1 MRVVFAGTPGFAL
14 PPLQALLHSPHEVV
28 AVYTQPDRPAGR
40 GRQLTASPVKQLATA
55 HALPVCQ
62 PQSFRQAD
70 AIERLAAL
78 QPDLMVVVAYG
89 LILPAAVLSV
99 PRLGC
104 INIHASLLPRWRGAA
119 PIQRAI
125 LAGDSETGV
134 CLMQMDEGLDTGPV
148 LACTKTPI
156 ATDDT
161 GSHLH
166 DRLARLGGQ
175 LLADNLAALEQQRLI
190 PRDQDEALATYARK
204 LDKAEAQLDWRADA
218 AELARKVRA
227 FNAWPVAQ
235 TTLGGKQLRIWE
247 AEAIPGSNEG
257 MLPGTIMAAN
267 RAGIDV
273 ACGAG
278 RLRLHLLQLPGA
290 RPVSAADFINAHAVE
305 SVRLGVDSRGL
316 APYEQ

>member
-1 MRVVFAGTPGFAL
+1 M
-14 PPLQALLHSPHEVV
+14 PPLQVLLDGPHEVV

-40 GRQLTASPVKQLATA
+40 GRRIAASPVKQLAMA
-55 HALPVCQ
+55 HAVPVCQ
-62 PQSFRQAD
+62 PASFRHAD
-70 AIERLAAL
+70 AVEGLAAL
-78 QPDLMVVVAYG
+78 QPELMVVVAYG
-89 LILPAAVLSV
+89 LILPAAVLAI

-134 CLMQMDEGLDTGPV
+134 CLMQMEAGLDTGPV
-148 LACTKTPI
+148 LACMKIPI
-156 ATDDT
+156 SPDDT
-161 GSHLH
+161 GSRLH

-175 LLADNLAALEQQRLI
+175 LLADNLAAIEQQRPI
-190 PRDQDEALATYARK
+190 PRVQDEALATYARK
-204 LDKAEAQLDWRADA
+204 LDKGEAQLDWRADA

-247 AEAIPGSNEG
+247 AEAVPGNNEG
-257 MLPGTIMAAN
+257 ILPGTVTVAG
-267 RAGIDV
+267 RTGIDV
-273 ACGAG
+273 ACGTG
-278 RLRLHLLQLPGA
+278 CLRLQRLQLPGA

-305 SVRLGVDSRGL
+305 GVRLGAD
-316 APYEQ
+316 